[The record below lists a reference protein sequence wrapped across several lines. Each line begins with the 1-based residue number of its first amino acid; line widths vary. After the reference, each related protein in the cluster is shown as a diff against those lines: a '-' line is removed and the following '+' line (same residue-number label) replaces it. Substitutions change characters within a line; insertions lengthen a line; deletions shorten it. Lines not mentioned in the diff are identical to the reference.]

1 MTSFTKSYL
10 KFMAILVL
18 SMTAAIQVAKADFS
32 NAERTELNALFEAY
46 IKANP
51 EVVRE
56 ALIAL
61 AEREVMERRE
71 AGFSLVKSDAGDPF
85 MGAGETADITIYEFS
100 DYNCGYCKR
109 VYEDLQTVLADD
121 DKVRLVLKEF
131 PILAQSS
138 LDAARA
144 SVAAHMQGK
153 FERFHI
159 GMMEWRG
166 PISMDT
172 IMDVAR
178 DADIDIEQL
187 QADMRTDEVTNVIER
202 TRYTAQELEISGT
215 PALIIGTEIVP
226 GAVSADEIKKII
238 AQERK
243 KAGL

>member
-1 MTSFTKSYL
+1 MRNLLAAFCVIASMASTPAFAEFSTSQK
-10 KFMAILVL
+10 
-18 SMTAAIQVAKADFS
+18 
-32 NAERTELNALFEAY
+32 NALNELFATF
-46 IKANP
+46 IKENP
-51 EVVRE
+51 ELVRE
-56 ALIAL
+56 ALIDL
-61 AEREVMERRE
+61 ATRETAARQQMAFDFVRQDE
-71 AGFSLVKSDAGDPF
+71 GDPYIGAGD
-85 MGAGETADITIYEFS
+85 EADIIIYEFS

-144 SVAAHMQGK
+144 AVAAQMQGK

-166 PISMDT
+166 PISMDS
-172 IMDVAR
+172 ILEVAS

-187 QADMRTDEVTNVIER
+187 QADMKTEAVTNVIER

-215 PALIIGTEIVP
+215 PALIIGTEMVP
-226 GAVSADEIKKII
+226 GAVSAEEIKKII
-238 AQERK
+238 AQERE
-243 KAGL
+243 KAGI

>member
-109 VYEDLQTVLADD
+109 VFGELQKVLAAD
-121 DKVRLVLKEF
+121 DKVRLTLKEY

-138 LDAARA
+138 VEAARA
-144 SVAAHMQGK
+144 AIAAHMQGK
-153 FERFHI
+153 FEAFHI
-159 GMMEWRG
+159 GMMTWRG
-166 PISMDT
+166 SVSLDS
-172 IMDVAR
+172 IMEVAR
-178 DADIDIEQL
+178 NAGLDTTRL
-187 QADMRTDEVTNVIER
+187 QADMGLPEVDAIIAR
-202 TRYTAQELEISGT
+202 TRTAAEAMEVSGT
-215 PALIIGTEIVP
+215 PALVIGKQMIP
-226 GAVSADEIKKII
+226 GAISAEEILTII
-238 AQERK
+238 AQEREK
-243 KAGL
+243 GNS

>member
-1 MTSFTKSYL
+1 MMKKWL
-10 KFMAILVL
+10 MIGMLAAFM
-18 SMTAAIQVAKADFS
+18 SNGAAHAEFS
-32 NAERTELNALFEAY
+32 DAEVKELRRLFE
-46 IKANP
+46 IFVKENP
-51 EVVRE
+51 EMVRE
-56 ALIAL
+56 SLINL
-61 AEREVMERRE
+61 AERETVERRE
-71 AGFSLVKSDAGDPF
+71 AGIALVRNDEGDPF
-85 MGAGETADITIYEFS
+85 MGAGEEADIVIYEFS

-144 SVAAHMQGK
+144 AVAAQMQGK

-166 PISMDT
+166 PISMDS
-172 IMDVAR
+172 ILEVAS

-187 QADMRTDEVTNVIER
+187 QADMKTEAVTNVIER

-215 PALIIGTEIVP
+215 PALIIGTEMVP
-226 GAVSADEIKKII
+226 GAVSAEEIKKII
-238 AQERK
+238 AQERE
-243 KAGL
+243 KAGI

>member
-1 MTSFTKSYL
+1 M
-10 KFMAILVL
+10 
-18 SMTAAIQVAKADFS
+18 
-32 NAERTELNALFEAY
+32 
-46 IKANP
+46 
-51 EVVRE
+51 
-56 ALIAL
+56 
-61 AEREVMERRE
+61 AERETIERRE
-71 AGFSLVKSDAGDPF
+71 AGIALVRNDEGDPF
-85 MGAGETADITIYEFS
+85 MGAGEEADIVIYEFS

-144 SVAAHMQGK
+144 AVAAQMQGK

-166 PISMDT
+166 PISMDS
-172 IMDVAR
+172 ILEVAS

-187 QADMRTDEVTNVIER
+187 QADMKTEAVTNVIER

-215 PALIIGTEIVP
+215 PALIIGTEMVP

-238 AQERK
+238 AQERE
-243 KAGL
+243 KAGI

>member
-1 MTSFTKSYL
+1 MMKKWL
-10 KFMAILVL
+10 MIGMVAAFMSNGAAHAEL
-18 SMTAAIQVAKADFS
+18 SD
-32 NAERTELNALFEAY
+32 AEVKELRRLFE
-46 IKANP
+46 IFVKENP
-51 EVVRE
+51 EMVRE
-56 ALIAL
+56 SLINL
-61 AEREVMERRE
+61 AERETIERRE
-71 AGFSLVKSDAGDPF
+71 AGIALVRNDEGDPF
-85 MGAGETADITIYEFS
+85 MGAGEEADIVIYEFS

-144 SVAAHMQGK
+144 AVAAQMQGK

-166 PISMDT
+166 PISMDS
-172 IMDVAR
+172 ILEVAS

-187 QADMRTDEVTNVIER
+187 QADMKTEAVTNVIER

-215 PALIIGTEIVP
+215 PALIIGTEMVP

-238 AQERK
+238 AQERE
-243 KAGL
+243 KAGI

>member
-1 MTSFTKSYL
+1 MKKWLFVGIIAA
-10 KFMAILVL
+10 FMNHG
-18 SMTAAIQVAKADFS
+18 VAHAEFS
-32 NAERTELNALFEAY
+32 DAEVKELRTLFEAF
-46 IKANP
+46 IKENP
-51 EVVRE
+51 EMVRE
-56 ALIAL
+56 SLINL
-61 AEREVMERRE
+61 ADREVLERRQ
-71 AGFSLVKSDAGDPF
+71 AGLALVQNDEGDPF
-85 MGAGETADITIYEFS
+85 MGAGDEADIVIYEFS

>member
-1 MTSFTKSYL
+1 MKKWLTL
-10 KFMAILVL
+10 GI
-18 SMTAAIQVAKADFS
+18 MTAFMSVNTAYADFS
-32 NAERTELNALFEAY
+32 DAEKKELQSLFETF
-46 IKANP
+46 IKENP
-51 EVVRE
+51 EMVRE
-56 ALIAL
+56 ALINL
-61 AEREVMERRE
+61 AEREVTERRA
-71 AGFSLVKSDAGDPF
+71 AGLALVKNDEGDPV
-85 MGAGETADITIYEFS
+85 MGAGDEADITIYEFS

-109 VYEDLQTVLADD
+109 VFEDLQTVLADD

-144 SVAAHMQGK
+144 AVAAQRQGK

-166 PISMDT
+166 AISMES

-178 DADIDIEQL
+178 DADIDIDQL
-187 QADMRTDEVTNVIER
+187 QADMETQEVNDIIER

-238 AQERK
+238 ERERE